1 MEIYQTGTRDDNGLK
16 PENKRRKTKGIEEE
30 RVDIEMNDISQR
42 T

>member
-16 PENKRRKTKGIEEE
+16 PENKRRKTKGIEEGI
-30 RVDIEMNDISQR
+30 DIEMNDISQR